1 MPNNGNNHTTASPGE
16 KLLQLESI
24 GHTYSTAAGL
34 RPTLHNVSLSI
45 MRGQSCAIV
54 GASGSGKSTLLNII
68 GLLDQPTSGRLLLDG
83 HDMTRAKAHIRAQ
96 TRNQRI
102 GFVFQSFNLLPRL
115 SALENVALPLRY
127 RGYGHAEA
135 QRLALQEVTRVDL
148 ANRAHHRPAELSG
161 GQRQR
166 IAIAR
171 ALVGR
176 PDLSAPPTN
185 WKVYWACSSVTVDSS
200 PLTIS
205 RAPTRLLGDGGWN
218 RNLLLRN
225 RQIVR
230 LTTAHR
236 EVGEACTCHALN
248 VVEVATVKNHRCLQ
262 TRFDSIEVRSLELLP
277 FGAHDQ
283 GVGTGQG

>member
-1 MPNNGNNHTTASPGE
+1 MPSNGNNHTTALPGE
-16 KLLQLESI
+16 HLLQLESI

-135 QRLALQEVTRVDL
+135 QRLALQEVTRVGL

-176 PDLSAPPTN
+176 PDLILADEPTGNLDSATAGE
-185 WKVYWACSSVTVDSS
+185 VLA
-200 PLTIS
+200 
-205 RAPTRLLGDGGWN
+205 LL
-218 RNLLLRN
+218 
-225 RQIVR
+225 Q
-230 LTTAHR
+230 
-236 EVGEACTCHALN
+236 ALN
-248 VVEVATVKNHRCLQ
+248 REQGVTLVIVTHDESLAQTLQRCLLVK
-262 TRFDSIEVRSLELLP
+262 DGHLLEQYP
-277 FGAHDQ
+277 NPAHA
-283 GVGTGQG
+283 